1 MYSDNLMS
9 ATINIFSK
17 IKKYD
22 KLLFLFALIILFF
35 QFEYHKT
42 MSLVPHSMHNWRQSD
57 CVAFAMM
64 YYDHGMNFFEPKVF
78 NLLVG
83 EGHAVGECPIIYYFV
98 ACLYKLFGPSEF
110 IFRMVIF
117 SFFIIGLFSL
127 YNLTLRFTKD
137 RFFAFVIPLLLFS
150 SPLIMLYA
158 NNFLCDIPSLSLT
171 FIAWDFILRYRDD
184 SKQKNF
190 WISIVLFAFASLLK
204 LNAAISFVAL
214 GAIFFIE
221 LNGWQKAKENNIFK
235 HIKNN
240 ILGFGLALL
249 VIFIWYW
256 WAIHYNEKH
265 SVSFL
270 GTKTWP
276 GWPIW
281 ETSDEAFLDTINGFF
296 ADSVYIFFQPTYALM
311 LFLLIFVIANRSR
324 ADWFTFN
331 IFLLILVGVALF
343 TFTFFFGIKDNI
355 YYCINLMILPVFI
368 FISAIQIIKNKY
380 PVTFNSIVFRSI
392 IFVFLLVNVKY
403 AKGTL
408 DIFYHHG
415 VQHHRVTDESFNQKK
430 FRAFIDSI
438 EIPKTD
444 RVICLPDKTPD
455 GLLCIIGRQGWS
467 EYNFNREDTGAIN
480 NLVKAGAKYL
490 IVQNPFILSEPA
502 LGNYT
507 GNYVGHY
514 ENFYVYKF
522 GEGQANSKNRNG
534 AIKIA
539 ERFFLTQKEQD
550 GQRHIVGADSLSSC
564 QLFLLSLGG
573 GAVAIKSP
581 NGDFVSCDMNNN
593 GKIVVTSAWMGAWE
607 VFDMEDLPNG
617 GFALKAVNGKYVS
630 FKESEGNVL
639 RADADAPGANE
650 TFLFH

>member
-1 MYSDNLMS
+1 MS

-368 FISAIQIIKNKY
+368 FICTIQIIKNKY
-380 PVTFNSIVFRSI
+380 PITFNSVVFRSI

-438 EIPKTD
+438 GIQKTD
-444 RVICLPDKTPD
+444 RVICIPDRTPD
-455 GLLCIIGRQGWS
+455 ALLCIVGRQGWS
-467 EYNFNREDTGAIN
+467 EYNLNREDTASIN
-480 NLVKAGAKYL
+480 YLVKAGAKYL
-490 IVQNPFILSEPA
+490 IVQNPFILSEQA
-502 LGNYT
+502 LGYYT
-507 GNYVGHY
+507 GNYVAHY
-514 ENFYVYKF
+514 DNFYVYKF
-522 GEGQANSKNRNG
+522 GAGQKNTKNKSGIIKVADKQFITERAAEGT
-534 AIKIA
+534 
-539 ERFFLTQKEQD
+539 RFLAA
-550 GQRHIVGADSLSSC
+550 ADSASSV
-564 QLFLLSLGG
+564 QLFMINLGDG
-573 GAVAIKSP
+573 FVAIKSV
-581 NGDFVSCDMNNN
+581 NGDFVSCDANNN
-593 GKIVVTSAWMGAWE
+593 GKIFIGSGWMGSWE
-607 VFDMEDLPNG
+607 VFKREELQNG
-617 GFALKAVNGKYVS
+617 SFALKGVNGKYVS
-630 FKESEGNVL
+630 LKENEANVL